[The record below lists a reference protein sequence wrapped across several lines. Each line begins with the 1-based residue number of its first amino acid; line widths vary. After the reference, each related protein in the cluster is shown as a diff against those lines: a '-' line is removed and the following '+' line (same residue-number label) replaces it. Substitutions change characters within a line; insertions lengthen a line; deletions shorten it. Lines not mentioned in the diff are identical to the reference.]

1 MDVQGSMVP
10 RRSDGSVDDE
20 VASNTSKDDQREAW
34 RQIEGGPTVPSTST
48 LCGTLKKRHAAE
60 KSLTMQWG
68 KRYFFVDDKRGLLQY
83 SKNAKQIMTKPSMM
97 IPLADIVAVETL
109 TGGVVGILPNCFTI
123 EAPPT
128 KLVLRADDKED
139 LTMWT
144 VQLRL
149 RIEVWKK
156 KRAEQPAGAGAE
168 GTSDDPARALEAAE
182 ARPAARG
189 RGGARPRLELRLL
202 HEGHKMEAPFT
213 LKSCGVTVWSLG
225 EIHREEWSFKYWS
238 SKGCLF
244 HHAYPVGY
252 R

>member
-1 MDVQGSMVP
+1 MYRVYHEHVHVTRWKFGSCALAAMDVQGSMVP

-97 IPLADIVAVETL
+97 IPLADIVAVEKL
-109 TGGVVGILPNCFTI
+109 EGGVVGILPNCFTI

-156 KRAEQPAGAGAE
+156 KRAEQPSGAGAG
-168 GTSDDPARALEAAE
+168 S
-182 ARPAARG
+182 
-189 RGGARPRLELRLL
+189 
-202 HEGHKMEAPFT
+202 
-213 LKSCGVTVWSLG
+213 
-225 EIHREEWSFKYWS
+225 
-238 SKGCLF
+238 
-244 HHAYPVGY
+244 
-252 R
+252 

>member
-1 MDVQGSMVP
+1 MEVHGSMVP

-97 IPLADIVAVETL
+97 IPLADIVAVEKL
-109 TGGVVGILPNCFTI
+109 EGGVVGILPNCFTI

-156 KRAEQPAGAGAE
+156 KREADKAVPSLSTAAG
-168 GTSDDPARALEAAE
+168 
-182 ARPAARG
+182 
-189 RGGARPRLELRLL
+189 
-202 HEGHKMEAPFT
+202 
-213 LKSCGVTVWSLG
+213 
-225 EIHREEWSFKYWS
+225 S
-238 SKGCLF
+238 S
-244 HHAYPVGY
+244 
-252 R
+252 

>member
-97 IPLADIVAVETL
+97 IPLADIVAVEKL
-109 TGGVVGILPNCFTI
+109 EGGVVGILPNCCTKCFTSTCSFSTRALDGTRAGA
-123 EAPPT
+123 E
-128 KLVLRADDKED
+128 VLRAVAS
-139 LTMWT
+139 M
-144 VQLRL
+144 R
-149 RIEVWKK
+149 RRSSSI
-156 KRAEQPAGAGAE
+156 
-168 GTSDDPARALEAAE
+168 
-182 ARPAARG
+182 
-189 RGGARPRLELRLL
+189 
-202 HEGHKMEAPFT
+202 F
-213 LKSCGVTVWSLG
+213 SLG
-225 EIHREEWSFKYWS
+225 I
-238 SKGCLF
+238 LDL
-244 HHAYPVGY
+244 
-252 R
+252 

>member
-1 MDVQGSMVP
+1 MAVSAKRRQGQRWGACTMGAHVTDATKLGVALAMEVQGSMVP

-97 IPLADIVAVETL
+97 IPLADIVAVEKL
-109 TGGVVGILPNCFTI
+109 EGGVVGILPNCFTI

-156 KRAEQPAGAGAE
+156 KREADKAVPSLSTAAG
-168 GTSDDPARALEAAE
+168 
-182 ARPAARG
+182 
-189 RGGARPRLELRLL
+189 
-202 HEGHKMEAPFT
+202 
-213 LKSCGVTVWSLG
+213 
-225 EIHREEWSFKYWS
+225 S
-238 SKGCLF
+238 S
-244 HHAYPVGY
+244 
-252 R
+252 

>member
-1 MDVQGSMVP
+1 MGAHVTDATKLGVALAMEVQGSMVP

-156 KRAEQPAGAGAE
+156 KRAEQPAGAGA
-168 GTSDDPARALEAAE
+168 GS
-182 ARPAARG
+182 
-189 RGGARPRLELRLL
+189 
-202 HEGHKMEAPFT
+202 
-213 LKSCGVTVWSLG
+213 
-225 EIHREEWSFKYWS
+225 
-238 SKGCLF
+238 
-244 HHAYPVGY
+244 
-252 R
+252 